1 MKEKAHI
8 LVVDDS
14 ISMCRS
20 MALVLKEHGYAVST
34 AVDGL
39 EAIDRVKEKPFDI
52 TFMDVKMPGM
62 DGVETYKKI
71 KQIRPDAVVIMITA
85 YAVNGLV
92 EEALQEGAYD
102 AIDKPFDVEKVLT
115 MVDEILEG
123 KRRASSL

>member
-62 DGVETYKKI
+62 DGMATYKKI
-71 KQIRPDAVVIMITA
+71 KQIRPDAVVIIITA

-92 EEALQEGAYD
+92 EEALQEGAYG

-115 MVDEILEG
+115 MVDEIMEG

>member
-52 TFMDVKMPGM
+52 IFMDVKMPGM
-62 DGVETYKKI
+62 DGVETYKNI
-71 KQIRPDAVVIMITA
+71 KQIRPDAVVIMMTA
-85 YAVNGLV
+85 YSVDGLV
-92 EEALQEGAYD
+92 EEALQEGAYGVLY
-102 AIDKPFDVEKVLT
+102 KPLEMEKVLLI
-115 MVDEILEG
+115 VGEIMDG
-123 KRRASSL
+123 KQRASSL

>member
-14 ISMCRS
+14 TSMGRS
-20 MALVLKEHGYAVST
+20 MALVLKENGYAVST

-62 DGVETYKKI
+62 DGVETYKKL
-71 KQIRPDAVVIMITA
+71 KRIRPDTVVVMITA
-85 YAVNGLV
+85 YAINGLV
-92 EEALQEGAYD
+92 EEALEEGAYG
-102 AIDKPFDVEKVLT
+102 AIDKPFDVDNVLT
-115 MVDEILEG
+115 MIDEIMEG
-123 KRRASSL
+123 K